1 MPALSLD
8 SLNDRPELVQLN
20 VITYTTGVQL
30 DPYRDLQNQIL
41 CIHCDGREDAHVFNP
56 GKAPA
61 GRAGTA
67 EGKDVLAVPGGGSRR
82 HERQRHAQ
90 LSVNLG
96 TLRLVLPESCVQWHQ
111 SCDFAHRVHR
121 ASGSESD
128 FAPAQRWLSTI
139 LVVPMDRT

>member
-67 EGKDVLAVPGGGSRR
+67 EGKDVLAVPGGR
-82 HERQRHAQ
+82 
-90 LSVNLG
+90 LS
-96 TLRLVLPESCVQWHQ
+96 E
-111 SCDFAHRVHR
+111 AR
-121 ASGSESD
+121 AP
-128 FAPAQRWLSTI
+128 ATRPAQRQPWDSSLGASLELHTVAPV
-139 LVVPMDRT
+139 L